1 MTTTIL
7 NTAEMCFK
15 GGCRLG
21 AHPTSSVLIINNRAI
36 NLKKNGENSSN
47 QASYLSALVAAN
59 EMCENP
65 SPTSQSLFYQK
76 RQHNRRFLT
85 LLAANT
91 HRTDA

>member
-1 MTTTIL
+1 MTTTSL
-7 NTAEMCFK
+7 KTAEICFK

-21 AHPTSSVLIINNRAI
+21 ARPTSSVLIINNRAI
-36 NLKKNGENSSN
+36 NLKNGENSSN

-65 SPTSQSLFYQK
+65 SPTSQSLSYQK

-91 HRTDA
+91 HQTDA